1 MTQEAT
7 VPVAIKIMP
16 GHAMICCDITC
27 DTTAATNVGW
37 EKSWETTDTLA
48 TKDKLVS
55 ETLTSAGEERIAMLC
70 MALSDT
76 TAQKKKISN
85 HRLCHKGYYSRKQE
99 LYCLKFSLKSPH
111 LCRSLVPNTVQMIT
125 FPLTSIQTSQTS
137 NSNNTGQL

>member
-37 EKSWETTDTLA
+37 EKSWGTTVTLA

-76 TAQKKKISN
+76 TAQKKKKSN
-85 HRLCHKGYYSRKQE
+85 
-99 LYCLKFSLKSPH
+99 LK
-111 LCRSLVPNTVQMIT
+111 VQM
-125 FPLTSIQTSQTS
+125 TSPIMSQGILQPQTRIVLLKVLIEVTTPMQISRSKHSADDNISFNLNTNLS
-137 NSNNTGQL
+137 NFK